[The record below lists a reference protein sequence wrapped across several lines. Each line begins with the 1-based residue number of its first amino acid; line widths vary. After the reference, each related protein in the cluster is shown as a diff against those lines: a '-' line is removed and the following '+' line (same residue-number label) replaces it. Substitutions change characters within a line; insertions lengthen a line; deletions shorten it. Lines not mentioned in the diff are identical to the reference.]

1 MVRVYE
7 WEKTNHSDLEL
18 RILEARA
25 KSGDAEANCAMA
37 DFYMRGRYHFLK
49 NTQKAMRYLDEA
61 MGRRYPQSFFLYAEW
76 LMDPTLNEK
85 IEYNKA
91 VKFYER
97 SADLGFGRG
106 MARVGEAFLRGWGVE
121 INYIAAESWLI
132 KSNSLEARQPLL
144 DLADL
149 VEKEEN
155 RHEDAIR
162 LREIALSYV
171 KNP

>member
-61 MGRRYPQSFFLYAEW
+61 MEEDTPNHFFF
-76 LMDPTLNEK
+76 MPN
-85 IEYNKA
+85 
-91 VKFYER
+91 
-97 SADLGFGRG
+97 G
-106 MARVGEAFLRGWGVE
+106 
-121 INYIAAESWLI
+121 
-132 KSNSLEARQPLL
+132 
-144 DLADL
+144 
-149 VEKEEN
+149 
-155 RHEDAIR
+155 
-162 LREIALSYV
+162 
-171 KNP
+171 